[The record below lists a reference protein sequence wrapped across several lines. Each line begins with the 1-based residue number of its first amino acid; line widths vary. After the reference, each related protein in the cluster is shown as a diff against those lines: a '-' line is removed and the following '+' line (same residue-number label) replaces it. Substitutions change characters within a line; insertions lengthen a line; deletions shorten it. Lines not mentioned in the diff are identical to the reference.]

1 MLSNINAD
9 KDQSLQVILVG
20 QRELRETLQRPDLV
34 QFAQRISVDYHLQPL
49 SEEETAAY
57 IRHRLKVAG
66 GSPDIFSDAAC
77 QAVYLYSNGVP
88 RLINLICDTV
98 LVYGYAEQQPRIYA
112 NLVTDVAK
120 EKQQGGIFP
129 TFEHADKTV
138 PQETAADIPP
148 VQPPVQAVAEPA
160 PESSAE
166 HAMPAPT
173 NIKAAPEPDSTGTT
187 GYEEDLYREQQPAK
201 KKLRIGLCA
210 EKKALGQY
218 LSRLLESYGFNVT
231 HKVELDIESLK
242 SLDASDFDVLL
253 IDRAEDGTPQ
263 SPELAS
269 LLANWDGPVLYND
282 AIATEISLQQGN
294 PDFGM
299 VLANK
304 INSLAGSSRPTDKVV
319 NH

>member
-1 MLSNINAD
+1 
-9 KDQSLQVILVG
+9 
-20 QRELRETLQRPDLV
+20 
-34 QFAQRISVDYHLQPL
+34 VDYHLQPL
-49 SEEETAAY
+49 SGKETAAY

-66 GSPDIFSDAAC
+66 GSPDIFTDAAC

-88 RLINLICDTV
+88 RLINLLCDTA

-112 NLVTDVAK
+112 NLITDVAK

-129 TFEHADKTV
+129 TFEHTEEAV

-148 VQPPVQAVAEPA
+148 AQPPVQSEAEPA
-160 PESSAE
+160 PASSGE

-173 NIKAAPEPDSTGTT
+173 NIKTAPEPANTRTT
-187 GYEEDLYREQQPAK
+187 GDEADLYREQQPAK

-210 EKKALGQY
+210 EEKALGQY
-218 LSRLLESYGFNVT
+218 LSRLLESYGFDVT
-231 HKVELDIESLK
+231 HTAELNIESLR

-253 IDRAEDGTPQ
+253 IDQWEDGTPQ
-263 SPELAS
+263 QPELAA

-282 AIATEISLQQGN
+282 AIATGISLQQSN

-299 VLANK
+299 VLAEK
-304 INSLAGSSRPTDKVV
+304 INSLANASHTADIVV